1 MTKEKNKTNE
11 TENVGQTIKRAKATD
26 IHEALEFARQEFD
39 TQKMSGEAHY
49 GTYAT
54 LNDVFEA
61 TEKVLDN
68 YGIFFSFNTYIHDTA
83 YGSYNALQL
92 TVTHMPTGSKK
103 ISSILLDDNGKGPQ
117 GMGSAITYYR
127 RYLLQLT
134 LNLEKPDEDDDG
146 DFVSSGGSK
155 KTPRTPTGGF
165 A

>member
-1 MTKEKNKTNE
+1 
-11 TENVGQTIKRAKATD
+11 
-26 IHEALEFARQEFD
+26 
-39 TQKMSGEAHY
+39 
-49 GTYAT
+49 
-54 LNDVFEA
+54 
-61 TEKVLDN
+61 
-68 YGIFFSFNTYIHDTA
+68 
-83 YGSYNALQL
+83 
-92 TVTHMPTGSKK
+92 MPTGSKK